1 MRRVRPDYYEKFQC
15 IADRCT
21 ITCCQEWKI
30 GVDNETNR
38 KWKKLLPPDTV
49 VDKKKNL
56 SAYTVKKDGM
66 RVIAL
71 DEKHRCPFLNEEKL
85 CRLLCTYTDRVLS
98 DTCTQF
104 PREVH
109 RFSTHEEETLMPCCP
124 AVIDIWKDAKE
135 IVFQKVDREYK
146 NHLFVIREHM
156 MELLEDST
164 QRLEDQLKQGFYI
177 LLELNKQDSL
187 TMQLINEYFS
197 GESVAQLREAIAQIP
212 MDELD
217 SMDECNE
224 LLQDLAVN
232 YQKEGLYKKYLDPIL
247 LQAKQLSETYAADT
261 MCEDLQLF
269 EKQFRQWQPLLRKFL
284 LNEFYSDLLVPD
296 GDLES
301 MIVSMQWIGMEY
313 AVIRHSVFLKWL
325 ERKQFTYEE
334 LRDYMVVITRMT
346 GYEQEDIVEYLQ
358 NSFESLVWD
367 WGYFALVTGV

>member
-66 RVIAL
+66 RVIVL

-135 IVFQKVDREYK
+135 IVFPKVDREYK
-146 NHLFVIREHM
+146 DLLFAIREHM

-187 TMQLINEYFS
+187 TMQLVNEYFS
-197 GESVAQLREAIAQIP
+197 GESVAQLREAIAQIS

-247 LQAKQLSETYAADT
+247 LQAEKLSETYAADT

-269 EKQFRQWQPLLRKFL
+269 EKQFRQWQSLLRKFL

-367 WGYFALVTGV
+367 WGYFARVIGA

>member
-56 SAYTVKKDGM
+56 SVYTVKKDGM

-85 CRLLCTYTDRVLS
+85 CRLVCTYTDRVLS

-135 IVFQKVDREYK
+135 IVFPKVDREYK

-313 AVIRHSVFLKWL
+313 AVIRHSVFLKWM

-346 GYEQEDIVEYLQ
+346 GYEQEDIVEYLK

-367 WGYFALVTGV
+367 WGYFALVTGA

>member
-15 IADRCT
+15 IANRCT

-135 IVFQKVDREYK
+135 IVFPKVDREYK
-146 NHLFVIREHM
+146 DLLFAIREHM

-187 TMQLINEYFS
+187 TMQLVNEYFS

-224 LLQDLAVN
+224 LLQDLAFN

-247 LQAKQLSETYAADT
+247 LQAEKLSETYAADT

-269 EKQFRQWQPLLRKFL
+269 EKQFRQWHPLLRKFL
-284 LNEFYSDLLVPD
+284 LNEFYSDLLVLD

-367 WGYFALVTGV
+367 WGYFALVTGE

>member
-66 RVIAL
+66 RVIVL
-71 DEKHRCPFLNEEKL
+71 DEKLRCPFLNEEKL
-85 CRLLCTYTDRVLS
+85 CRLVCIYTDRVLS

-135 IVFQKVDREYK
+135 IVFPKVDREYK
-146 NHLFVIREHM
+146 DLLFAIREHM

-187 TMQLINEYFS
+187 TMQLVNEYFS
-197 GESVAQLREAIAQIP
+197 GESAAQLREAIAQIP

-247 LQAKQLSETYAADT
+247 LQAEKLSETYVADT

-269 EKQFRQWQPLLRKFL
+269 DKQFRQWQPLLRKFL

>member
-135 IVFQKVDREYK
+135 IVFPKVDREDK

-367 WGYFALVTGV
+367 WGYFALVTGA

>member
-1 MRRVRPDYYEKFQC
+1 MRRVRPDYYKKFQC
-15 IADRCT
+15 IADKCT

-49 VDKKKNL
+49 GDKKKNL

-66 RVIAL
+66 RVIVL
-71 DEKHRCPFLNEEKL
+71 DEKLRCPFLNEEKL
-85 CRLLCTYTDRVLS
+85 CRLVCTYTDRVLS

-124 AVIDIWKDAKE
+124 AVIDIWKDAEK
-135 IVFQKVDREYK
+135 IVFPKVDREYK
-146 NHLFVIREHM
+146 NLLFVIREHM

-197 GESVAQLREAIAQIP
+197 SESAAQLREAISQIP

-247 LQAKQLSETYAADT
+247 LQAEKLSETYVADT
-261 MCEDLQLF
+261 MCQDLQLF
-269 EKQFRQWQPLLRKFL
+269 DKQFRQWQPLLRKFL

-296 GDLES
+296 GNLES

-313 AVIRHSVFLKWL
+313 AVIRHSVFLKWM

-346 GYEQEDIVEYLQ
+346 GYEQEDIVEYLK

-367 WGYFALVTGV
+367 WGYFALVTGA

>member
-124 AVIDIWKDAKE
+124 AVIDIWKDAEK
-135 IVFQKVDREYK
+135 IVFPKVDREYK
-146 NHLFVIREHM
+146 NLLFVIREHM

-197 GESVAQLREAIAQIP
+197 SESAAQLREAISQIP

-247 LQAKQLSETYAADT
+247 LQAGKLSETYAADT

-367 WGYFALVTGV
+367 WGYFALVTGA

>member
-56 SAYTVKKDGM
+56 SAYTVKQDGM

-85 CRLLCTYTDRVLS
+85 CRLVCTYTDRVLS

-135 IVFQKVDREYK
+135 IVFPKVDREYK
-146 NHLFVIREHM
+146 NLLFAIREHM

-177 LLELNKQDSL
+177 LLELNKQDSP

-247 LQAKQLSETYAADT
+247 LQAKMLSKTYAADT

-367 WGYFALVTGV
+367 WGYFALVTGA

>member
-124 AVIDIWKDAKE
+124 AVIDIWKDAEK
-135 IVFQKVDREYK
+135 IVFPKVDREYK
-146 NHLFVIREHM
+146 NLLFVIREHM

-197 GESVAQLREAIAQIP
+197 SESAAQLREAISQIP

-247 LQAKQLSETYAADT
+247 LQAEKLSETYVADT

-269 EKQFRQWQPLLRKFL
+269 DKQFRQWQPLLRKFL

-296 GDLES
+296 GNLES

-313 AVIRHSVFLKWL
+313 AVIRHSVFLKWM
-325 ERKQFTYEE
+325 ERKKFTYEE

-346 GYEQEDIVEYLQ
+346 GYEKEDIVEYLQ

>member
-135 IVFQKVDREYK
+135 IVFPKVDREYK

-346 GYEQEDIVEYLQ
+346 GYEQEDIVEYLK

-367 WGYFALVTGV
+367 WGYFALVTGA

>member
-135 IVFQKVDREYK
+135 IVFPKVDREYK

-313 AVIRHSVFLKWL
+313 AVIRHSVFLKWM

-346 GYEQEDIVEYLQ
+346 GYEQEDIVEYLK
-358 NSFESLVWD
+358 NSFEFLVWD
-367 WGYFALVTGV
+367 WGYFALVTGA

>member
-1 MRRVRPDYYEKFQC
+1 MRRVRPDYYKKFQC
-15 IADRCT
+15 IADKCT

-135 IVFQKVDREYK
+135 IVFPKVDREYK
-146 NHLFVIREHM
+146 NLLFVIREHM

-197 GESVAQLREAIAQIP
+197 SESAAQLREAIAQIP

-367 WGYFALVTGV
+367 WGYFALVIGA

>member
-1 MRRVRPDYYEKFQC
+1 MRRVRPDYYKKFQC
-15 IADRCT
+15 IADKCT

-66 RVIAL
+66 RVIVL
-71 DEKHRCPFLNEEKL
+71 DEKLRCPFLNEEKL
-85 CRLLCTYTDRVLS
+85 CRLVCTYTDRVLS

-124 AVIDIWKDAKE
+124 AVIDIWKDAEK
-135 IVFQKVDREYK
+135 IVFPKVDREYK
-146 NHLFVIREHM
+146 NLLFVIREHM

-164 QRLEDQLKQGFYI
+164 QRLKDQLKQGFYI

-197 GESVAQLREAIAQIP
+197 SESAAQLREAISQIP

-247 LQAKQLSETYAADT
+247 LQAEKLSETYVADT

-269 EKQFRQWQPLLRKFL
+269 DKQFRQWQPLLRKFL

-296 GDLES
+296 GNLES

-313 AVIRHSVFLKWL
+313 AVIRHSVFLKWM

-346 GYEQEDIVEYLQ
+346 GYEQEDIVEYLK

-367 WGYFALVTGV
+367 WGYFALVTGA

>member
-30 GVDNETNR
+30 GVDNETSR

-109 RFSTHEEETLMPCCP
+109 RFSMHEEETLMPCCP

-135 IVFQKVDREYK
+135 IVFPKVDREYK
-146 NHLFVIREHM
+146 DLLFAIREHM

-187 TMQLINEYFS
+187 TMQLVNEYFS

-261 MCEDLQLF
+261 MCENLQLF
-269 EKQFRQWQPLLRKFL
+269 DKQFRQWQPLLRKFL

-358 NSFESLVWD
+358 NSFEFLVWD
-367 WGYFALVTGV
+367 WGYFALVTGA

>member
-1 MRRVRPDYYEKFQC
+1 MRRVRPDYYKKFQC

-135 IVFQKVDREYK
+135 IVFPKVDREYK
-146 NHLFVIREHM
+146 DLLFAIREHM

-197 GESVAQLREAIAQIP
+197 GESVAQLREAISQIP
-212 MDELD
+212 MNELD

-284 LNEFYSDLLVPD
+284 HNEFYSDLLVPD

-346 GYEQEDIVEYLQ
+346 GYEKEDIVEYLQ

>member
-135 IVFQKVDREYK
+135 IVFPKVGREYK
-146 NHLFVIREHM
+146 DLLFAIREHM

-177 LLELNKQDSL
+177 LLELNKQDPL

-247 LQAKQLSETYAADT
+247 LQAKQLSETYAADM

>member
-15 IADRCT
+15 IANRCT

-56 SAYTVKKDGM
+56 SAYIVNKDGM

-135 IVFQKVDREYK
+135 IVFPKVDREYK
-146 NHLFVIREHM
+146 DLLFAIREHM

-187 TMQLINEYFS
+187 TMQLVNEYFS
-197 GESVAQLREAIAQIP
+197 GESVAQLREAIAQIS

-247 LQAKQLSETYAADT
+247 LQAEKLSETYAADT

-269 EKQFRQWQPLLRKFL
+269 EKQFRQWQSLLRKFL

-367 WGYFALVTGV
+367 WGYFALVTGA

>member
-135 IVFQKVDREYK
+135 IVFPKVDREYK
-146 NHLFVIREHM
+146 DLLFAIREHM

-187 TMQLINEYFS
+187 TMQLVNEYFS

-212 MDELD
+212 MNELD

>member
-85 CRLLCTYTDRVLS
+85 CCLLCTYTDRVLS

-135 IVFQKVDREYK
+135 IVFPKVDRAYK
-146 NHLFVIREHM
+146 DLLFAIREHM

-187 TMQLINEYFS
+187 TMQLVNEYFS

-224 LLQDLAVN
+224 LLQDLAFN

-247 LQAKQLSETYAADT
+247 LQAEKLSETYAADT

-269 EKQFRQWQPLLRKFL
+269 EKQFRQWHPLLRKFL
-284 LNEFYSDLLVPD
+284 LNEFYSDLLVLD

>member
-1 MRRVRPDYYEKFQC
+1 MRRVRPDYYKKFQC
-15 IADRCT
+15 IADKCT

-66 RVIAL
+66 RVIVL
-71 DEKHRCPFLNEEKL
+71 DEKLRCPFLNEETL
-85 CRLLCTYTDRVLS
+85 CRLVCTYTDRVLS

-124 AVIDIWKDAKE
+124 AVIDIWKDAEKV
-135 IVFQKVDREYK
+135 VFPKVDREYK
-146 NHLFVIREHM
+146 KLLFVIREYM

-197 GESVAQLREAIAQIP
+197 SESVAQLREAISQIP

-247 LQAKQLSETYAADT
+247 LQAEKLSETYVADT

-269 EKQFRQWQPLLRKFL
+269 DKQFRQWQPLLRKFL

-296 GDLES
+296 GNLES

-313 AVIRHSVFLKWL
+313 AVIRHSVFLKWM

-346 GYEQEDIVEYLQ
+346 GYEQEDIVEYLK

-367 WGYFALVTGV
+367 WGYFALVTGA

>member
-135 IVFQKVDREYK
+135 IVFPKVDREYK

-261 MCEDLQLF
+261 MCENLQLF
-269 EKQFRQWQPLLRKFL
+269 DKQFRQWQPLLRKFL

-296 GDLES
+296 GNLES

-358 NSFESLVWD
+358 NSFEFLVWD
-367 WGYFALVTGV
+367 WGYFALVTGA

>member
-135 IVFQKVDREYK
+135 IVFPKVDREYK
-146 NHLFVIREHM
+146 DLLFAIREHM

-197 GESVAQLREAIAQIP
+197 SESTAQLREAISQIP

-247 LQAKQLSETYAADT
+247 LQAEKLSETYVADT
-261 MCEDLQLF
+261 MCENLQLF
-269 EKQFRQWQPLLRKFL
+269 DKQFRQWQPLLRKFL

-296 GDLES
+296 GNLES

-313 AVIRHSVFLKWL
+313 AVIRHSVFLKWM

-346 GYEQEDIVEYLQ
+346 GYEQEDIVEYLK

-367 WGYFALVTGV
+367 WGYFALVTGA

>member
-135 IVFQKVDREYK
+135 IVFPKVDREYK
-146 NHLFVIREHM
+146 DLLFAIREHM

-187 TMQLINEYFS
+187 TMQLVNEYFS

-212 MDELD
+212 IDELD

>member
-38 KWKKLLPPDTV
+38 KWKKLLPPDTF

-85 CRLLCTYTDRVLS
+85 CRLLCTYTNRVLS

-135 IVFQKVDREYK
+135 IVFPKVDREYK

-367 WGYFALVTGV
+367 WGYFALVTGA

>member
-1 MRRVRPDYYEKFQC
+1 MRRVRPDYYKKFQC
-15 IADRCT
+15 IADKCT

-135 IVFQKVDREYK
+135 IVFPKVDREYK

-296 GDLES
+296 GNLES

-313 AVIRHSVFLKWL
+313 AVIRHSVFLKWM

-346 GYEQEDIVEYLQ
+346 GYEQEDIVEYLK

-367 WGYFALVTGV
+367 WGYFALVTGA

>member
-15 IADRCT
+15 IADRCS

-85 CRLLCTYTDRVLS
+85 CRLVCTYTDRVLS

-109 RFSTHEEETLMPCCP
+109 RFSTHEEEPLMPCCP

-135 IVFQKVDREYK
+135 IVFPKVDREYK
-146 NHLFVIREHM
+146 DLLFAIREHM

-197 GESVAQLREAIAQIP
+197 SESTAQLREAISKIP

-261 MCEDLQLF
+261 MCENLQLF
-269 EKQFRQWQPLLRKFL
+269 DKQFRQWQPLLRKFL

-296 GDLES
+296 GNLES

-313 AVIRHSVFLKWL
+313 AVIRHSVFLKWM

>member
-135 IVFQKVDREYK
+135 IVFPKVDREYK
-146 NHLFVIREHM
+146 DLLFAIREHM

-187 TMQLINEYFS
+187 TMQLVNEYFS

-261 MCEDLQLF
+261 MCENLQLF
-269 EKQFRQWQPLLRKFL
+269 DKQFRQWQPLLRKFL

-346 GYEQEDIVEYLQ
+346 GYEQEDIVEYLK

-367 WGYFALVTGV
+367 WGYFALVTGA

>member
-66 RVIAL
+66 RVIEL

-135 IVFQKVDREYK
+135 IVFPKVDREYK

>member
-66 RVIAL
+66 RVIVL

-85 CRLLCTYTDRVLS
+85 CRLVCTYTDRVLS

-135 IVFQKVDREYK
+135 IVFPKVDREYK
-146 NHLFVIREHM
+146 NLLFVIREHM

-197 GESVAQLREAIAQIP
+197 SESAAQLREAISQIP

-247 LQAKQLSETYAADT
+247 LQAEKLSETYVADT
-261 MCEDLQLF
+261 MCQDLQLF
-269 EKQFRQWQPLLRKFL
+269 DKQFRQWQPLLRKFL

-296 GDLES
+296 GNLES

-313 AVIRHSVFLKWL
+313 AVIRHSVFLKWM

-346 GYEQEDIVEYLQ
+346 GYEQEDIVEYLK

-367 WGYFALVTGV
+367 WGYFALVTGA

>member
-135 IVFQKVDREYK
+135 IVFPKVDREYK
-146 NHLFVIREHM
+146 DLLFAIREHM

-187 TMQLINEYFS
+187 TMQLVNEYFS

-269 EKQFRQWQPLLRKFL
+269 EKQFRQWQPLLRMFL

>member
-1 MRRVRPDYYEKFQC
+1 MRRVRPDYYKKFQC
-15 IADRCT
+15 IADKCT

-66 RVIAL
+66 RVIVL
-71 DEKHRCPFLNEEKL
+71 DEKLRCPFLNEETL
-85 CRLLCTYTDRVLS
+85 CRLVCTYTDRVLS

-124 AVIDIWKDAKE
+124 AVIDIWKDAEKV
-135 IVFQKVDREYK
+135 VFPKVDREYK
-146 NHLFVIREHM
+146 KLLFVIREYM

-197 GESVAQLREAIAQIP
+197 SESVAQLREAISQIP

-247 LQAKQLSETYAADT
+247 LQAEKLSETYVADT
-261 MCEDLQLF
+261 MCENLQLF
-269 EKQFRQWQPLLRKFL
+269 DKQFRQWQPLLRKFL

-296 GDLES
+296 GNLES

-313 AVIRHSVFLKWL
+313 AVIRHSVFLKWM

-346 GYEQEDIVEYLQ
+346 GYEQEDIVEYLK

-367 WGYFALVTGV
+367 WGYFALVTGA

>member
-135 IVFQKVDREYK
+135 IVFPKVDREYK
-146 NHLFVIREHM
+146 DLLFAIREHM

-187 TMQLINEYFS
+187 TMQLVNEYFS

-232 YQKEGLYKKYLDPIL
+232 YQKEGLYKKYLDQIL

-367 WGYFALVTGV
+367 WGYFALVTGA

>member
-135 IVFQKVDREYK
+135 IVFPKVDREYK

-187 TMQLINEYFS
+187 TMQLVNEYFS

-212 MDELD
+212 MNELD

>member
-124 AVIDIWKDAKE
+124 AVIDIWKDAEK
-135 IVFQKVDREYK
+135 IVFPKVDREYK
-146 NHLFVIREHM
+146 NLLFVIREHM

-197 GESVAQLREAIAQIP
+197 GESVAQLREAISQIP
-212 MDELD
+212 MNELD

-224 LLQDLAVN
+224 LLQDLVVN

-346 GYEQEDIVEYLQ
+346 GYEKEDIVEYLQ

>member
-135 IVFQKVDREYK
+135 IVFPKVDREYK
-146 NHLFVIREHM
+146 DLLFAIREHM

-187 TMQLINEYFS
+187 TMQLVNEYFS

>member
-85 CRLLCTYTDRVLS
+85 CCLLCTYTDRVLS

-135 IVFQKVDREYK
+135 IVFPKVDREYK
-146 NHLFVIREHM
+146 DLLFAIREHM

-187 TMQLINEYFS
+187 TMQLVNEYFS

-224 LLQDLAVN
+224 LLQDLAFN

-247 LQAKQLSETYAADT
+247 LQAEKLSETYAADT

-269 EKQFRQWQPLLRKFL
+269 EKQFRQWHPLLRKFL
-284 LNEFYSDLLVPD
+284 LNEFYSDLLVLD

-367 WGYFALVTGV
+367 WGYFALVTGA

>member
-38 KWKKLLPPDTV
+38 KWKKLLPPDTF

-85 CRLLCTYTDRVLS
+85 CRLLCTYTNRVLS

-135 IVFQKVDREYK
+135 IVFPKVDREYK

-358 NSFESLVWD
+358 NSFEFLVWD
-367 WGYFALVTGV
+367 WGYFALVTGA

>member
-1 MRRVRPDYYEKFQC
+1 MRRVRPDYYKKFQC
-15 IADRCT
+15 IADKCT

-38 KWKKLLPPDTV
+38 KWKKLFPPDTV

-66 RVIAL
+66 RVIVL
-71 DEKHRCPFLNEEKL
+71 DEKLRCPFLNEEKL
-85 CRLLCTYTDRVLS
+85 CRLVCTYTDRVLS

-109 RFSTHEEETLMPCCP
+109 RFSTYEEETLMPCCP
-124 AVIDIWKDAKE
+124 AVIDIWKDAEK
-135 IVFQKVDREYK
+135 IVFPKVDREYK
-146 NHLFVIREHM
+146 NLLFVIREHM

-197 GESVAQLREAIAQIP
+197 SESAAQLREAISQIP

-247 LQAKQLSETYAADT
+247 LQAEKLSETYVADT
-261 MCEDLQLF
+261 MCEELQLF
-269 EKQFRQWQPLLRKFL
+269 DKQFRQWQPLLRKFL

-296 GDLES
+296 GNLES

-313 AVIRHSVFLKWL
+313 AVIRHSVFLKWM

-346 GYEQEDIVEYLQ
+346 GYEQEDIVEYLK

-367 WGYFALVTGV
+367 WGYFALVTGA